1 MKKISS
7 NGESHHNKR
16 RSSAAPSPKKRSR
29 SSPCTTQAEPGC
41 ITIEDDPLPLP
52 IPVPV
57 PSKEGNERGTPPS
70 EDNNDGD
77 EEDTDSEEEA
87 PKVVEEAGGIEYDS
101 CTGLPWGMTQE
112 EFDKKQDNTQRHRG
126 TRVPKDEA
134 KDNELSLPVPVPIP
148 SKGQSRRKEIEEREA
163 LFIKD
168 TKEIMNNNDKEQADE
183 KADAHTKMESSESQ
197 STNTLCTGF
206 DEDDEDNTQMLLF

>member
-1 MKKISS
+1 M
-7 NGESHHNKR
+7 
-16 RSSAAPSPKKRSR
+16 
-29 SSPCTTQAEPGC
+29 
-41 ITIEDDPLPLP
+41 PLP

-126 TRVPKDEA
+126 TRVPKDKA

-168 TKEIMNNNDKEQADE
+168 TKEIMNNNNDKEQADE